1 MPVNWPAMSIPSK
14 VLLLCWRDTGHPQGG
29 GSERY
34 LERVGT
40 ELASRGVEVTLLT
53 ARYPGSGQQE
63 YRDGL
68 RIIRAGGRL
77 GVYPSALAIIAAG
90 RLGMGPLAG
99 FDPDLVVD
107 TQNGV
112 PFFATTISGAPTVV
126 LVHHCHREQWPVAG
140 RLLGYVGWFIESR
153 LSPWV
158 HRRNRYVTVSRPSAR
173 ELAEL
178 GVDPERITVIH
189 NGIDPVP
196 ADLLAPPTP
205 STDSPSTAR
214 LCVLSRLVPHKQ
226 VEHALDVVD
235 DLRHTRDDVHLDVIG
250 GGWWDDRLRAYARE
264 LGVDDYVTFHGHV
277 DERRKHEL
285 LAAADVHLMPSRK
298 EGWGLAVIEAAQHGV
313 PTVGYRSSVGLAESI
328 TTGETGLLVDGPD
341 EFISATRKLVD
352 DPAAARRLGDNAR
365 RKAAGYSWSSTAE
378 GFAALCAA
386 NTMPARSAANHSR

>member
-1 MPVNWPAMSIPSK
+1 MSIPSK

-40 ELASRGVEVTLLT
+40 ELASRGVGVTLLT

-153 LSPWV
+153 LAPWV

-173 ELAEL
+173 
-178 GVDPERITVIH
+178 RR
-189 NGIDPVP
+189 
-196 ADLLAPPTP
+196 
-205 STDSPSTAR
+205 TAI
-214 LCVLSRLVPHKQ
+214 P
-226 VEHALDVVD
+226 
-235 DLRHTRDDVHLDVIG
+235 
-250 GGWWDDRLRAYARE
+250 
-264 LGVDDYVTFHGHV
+264 
-277 DERRKHEL
+277 
-285 LAAADVHLMPSRK
+285 
-298 EGWGLAVIEAAQHGV
+298 
-313 PTVGYRSSVGLAESI
+313 
-328 TTGETGLLVDGPD
+328 
-341 EFISATRKLVD
+341 
-352 DPAAARRLGDNAR
+352 
-365 RKAAGYSWSSTAE
+365 
-378 GFAALCAA
+378 
-386 NTMPARSAANHSR
+386 

>member
-40 ELASRGVEVTLLT
+40 ELASRGVGVTLLT

-365 RKAAGYSWSSTAE
+365 RKAAGYSWSSTAD

-386 NTMPARSAANHSR
+386 NTMPARSAANQSR

>member
-40 ELASRGVEVTLLT
+40 ELASRGVGVTLLT

-285 LAAADVHLMPSRK
+285 LAAADVHLKPSRK

-365 RKAAGYSWSSTAE
+365 RKAAGYSWSSTAD

-386 NTMPARSAANHSR
+386 NTMPARSAANQSR

>member
-40 ELASRGVEVTLLT
+40 ELASRGVGVTLLT

-140 RLLGYVGWFIESR
+140 WLLGYVGWFIESR

-365 RKAAGYSWSSTAE
+365 RKAAGYSWSSTAD

-386 NTMPARSAANHSR
+386 NTMPARSAANQSR

>member
-1 MPVNWPAMSIPSK
+1 MSIPSK

-40 ELASRGVEVTLLT
+40 ELASRGVGVTLLT

-365 RKAAGYSWSSTAE
+365 RKAAGYSWSSTAD

-386 NTMPARSAANHSR
+386 NTMPARSAANQSR

>member
-1 MPVNWPAMSIPSK
+1 MSIPSK

-40 ELASRGVEVTLLT
+40 ELASRGVGVTLLT

>member
-1 MPVNWPAMSIPSK
+1 MSIPSK

-40 ELASRGVEVTLLT
+40 ELASRGVGVTLLT

-365 RKAAGYSWSSTAE
+365 RKAAGYSWSSTAD
-378 GFAALCAA
+378 GF
-386 NTMPARSAANHSR
+386 